1 MNKKYKIRSIIT
13 IVFIVVLWQLIALL
27 KNNEFIIPYP
37 IHVIDAMI
45 QQVFSKSFYKT
56 LLYTI
61 ARAIIGLNI
70 SFIFGIIMA
79 YISYKYKIIKE
90 MFYPLLLLIRSI
102 PNISYILIVLI
113 IFSRTNAVIIILF
126 LILFPIIYTNIYS
139 ALKNIDLSFKDVLQ
153 IYPEKEWYCVRKV
166 YLPLLKPTIEAS
178 LLSGISLAFKV
189 GVMAEIIGGMQIGIG
204 RELNLCRLNFDMVG
218 MFAWTGWMILLLLCM
233 DQIIKVLMNRNKK
246 VK

>member
-1 MNKKYKIRSIIT
+1 MNKKYNIRSTIT
-13 IVFIVVLWQLIALL
+13 IVFILILWQLIALL

-37 IHVIDAMI
+37 MHVVYTMI
-45 QQVFSKSFYKT
+45 QQIFSKSFYET
-56 LLYTI
+56 LFYTI
-61 ARAIIGLNI
+61 TRGIIGLSI

-79 YISYKYKIIKE
+79 YISYKYKVINE

-102 PNISYILIVLI
+102 PNISYILIVLVV
-113 IFSRTNAVIIILF
+113 FSRTNAVIIILF

-139 ALKNIDLSFKDVLQ
+139 ALQNIDFSFKDVLKL
-153 IYPEKEWYCVRKV
+153 YPEKELYCIRKV

-204 RELNLCRLNFDMVG
+204 RELNLCRLNFDMIG
-218 MFAWTGWMILLLLCM
+218 MFAWTGWMILLLVCM
-233 DQIIKVLMNRNKK
+233 DKIIKIIINHNKK